1 MHTCVRGNKVEA
13 LCPVTEMTQLVNLF
27 LIPPAVGLATYFVV
41 RRFWNRDEVRIIMR
55 TRRRK
60 LLRSG
65 AGGKQRPGKMRGLVT
80 QLREWSLPS
89 LTSRDRV
96 TILLMVG
103 AISGFL
109 LVWYY

>member
-1 MHTCVRGNKVEA
+1 MA
-13 LCPVTEMTQLVNLF
+13 QLVSLF

-41 RRFWNRDEVRIIMR
+41 RRFWNRDEVRIAMR
-55 TRRRK
+55 PTRRRK
-60 LLRSG
+60 LPRSG
-65 AGGKQRPGKMRGLVT
+65 IVAGAKQRPGNLMRGLVT
-80 QLREWSLPS
+80 LLREWSLPS

-103 AISGFL
+103 AIGGFL